1 MYWVFNAICWLFQ
14 LSTWLVQ
21 IGQATLRN
29 RGDLGIDVYTAKDF
43 VELHERLNKDLQ
55 VNAW

>member
-1 MYWVFNAICWLFQ
+1 MPSVAFQ
-14 LSTWLVQ
+14 LSSWLVQ

-43 VELHERLNKDLQ
+43 VELHERLAKDLT
-55 VNAW
+55 VNSTSYL